1 MCGDVVR
8 SRMPGKMFM
17 TKSIAPK
24 PTGIS
29 RWLRGAARWGSTTA
43 IELSGDALH
52 PMEMHFLL
60 RVSPRAVVLVLGL
73 MAAKGI
79 WFPPAAPVP
88 AAS

>member
-1 MCGDVVR
+1 M
-8 SRMPGKMFM
+8 
-17 TKSIAPK
+17 
-24 PTGIS
+24 
-29 RWLRGAARWGSTTA
+29 
-43 IELSGDALH
+43 ELSGDALH

-73 MAAKGI
+73 MAAKRI